1 LAEGAA
7 AAAAPAVRGARSAF
21 APLRERNFRLL
32 WTGLLIS
39 QTGSWMQFIALGY
52 LVDQL
57 TKAPIYLGL
66 LGLSQAVPRLLFAF
80 IGGVAADRFD
90 RRRVLMLTNL
100 ALMASAFLL
109 AYLAYTD
116 TVRVWHVLAIGAFNS
131 FAQSF
136 DNPARQSL
144 VPMLVRDGQ
153 LISALSLT
161 SMALNGSGV
170 FGPSL
175 GGVVI
180 AIAGV
185 KACFFLNAVSFIA
198 VVIALV
204 RMEFP
209 PQRAVERDSVAAD
222 IREGLKLLTTNS
234 YLLTLLGLVGVMNF
248 FGRPYIRLMPAVAR
262 EVLGVGPTGLGLLQ
276 AAPPLGTIAAVF
288 IISGLGATVRHGKLM
303 LMAAFTTGMM
313 VVLFALS
320 HWFAVSMVLLVL
332 AGTGTAVSNATANT
346 LVQTSVQPA
355 QRGRVMGLYNMV
367 TFGMFSLGTLP
378 IGALAGA
385 IGVSYAIAVGG
396 ATAAL
401 LIAVLALTSPKVA
414 SL

>member
-1 LAEGAA
+1 MAEGAA
-7 AAAAPAVRGARSAF
+7 PAARGPRQAF

-39 QTGSWMQFIALGY
+39 QTGSWMQFIAQGY

-57 TKAPIYLGL
+57 TRAPIYLGL

-80 IGGVAADRFD
+80 LGGVAADRFH
-90 RRRVLMLTNL
+90 RRRVLMITNI
-100 ALMASAFLL
+100 AMMCSAFVL
-109 AYLAYTD
+109 AYLAYTER
-116 TVRVWHVLAIGAFNS
+116 VQVWHILAIGAFNS
-131 FAQSF
+131 LAQSF

-144 VPMLVRDGQ
+144 VPMLVGDRQ

-185 KACFFLNAVSFIA
+185 KACFLLNAVSFIA
-198 VVIALV
+198 VVIALL

-209 PQRAVERDSVAAD
+209 PPQTGERDSVRAD
-222 IREGLKLLTTNS
+222 IREGLKLLTKHPH
-234 YLLTLLGLVGVMNF
+234 LLTLLGIVAVINF

-262 EVLGVGPTGLGLLQ
+262 EVLGVGPTGLGVLQ
-276 AAPPLGTIAAVF
+276 AAPSVGTIVAVF
-288 IISGLGATVRHGKLM
+288 IISAFGATVRHGKLM
-303 LMAAFTTGMM
+303 LLAAFSTGSM
-313 VVLFALS
+313 VVLFGLS
-320 HWFAVSMVLLVL
+320 HWFAVSVGLLIL
-332 AGTGTAVSNATANT
+332 AGTGTAVANATANT
-346 LVQTSVQPA
+346 MVQTSVQPA

-367 TFGMFSLGTLP
+367 TFGMFALGTLP
-378 IGALAGA
+378 IGALAGV
-385 IGVSYAIAVGG
+385 IGVSSAIAIGG
-396 ATAAL
+396 AIAAVL
-401 LIAVLALTSPKVA
+401 VAVLALTSPKVA
-414 SL
+414 AL

>member
-1 LAEGAA
+1 MAED
-7 AAAAPAVRGARSAF
+7 AAPTVPGPRHVF

-39 QTGSWMQFIALGY
+39 QTGSWMQFIAQGY

-66 LGLSQAVPRLLFAF
+66 LGLSQAVPRLMFAF
-80 IGGVAADRFD
+80 LGGVAADRFH
-90 RRRVLMLTNL
+90 RRRVLMITNF
-100 ALMASAFLL
+100 AMMGSAFLL

-116 TVRVWHVLAIGAFNS
+116 RVQVWHVLAIGAFNS

-144 VPMLVRDGQ
+144 VPMLVGDRQ

-180 AIAGV
+180 AISGV
-185 KACFFLNAVSFIA
+185 KACFLLNAVSFIA
-198 VVIALV
+198 IIIALL

-209 PQRAVERDSVAAD
+209 PQQTGERDSVAAD
-222 IREGLKLLTTNS
+222 IREGLKLLTKHS
-234 YLLTLLGLVGVMNF
+234 HLLALLGLVAVMNF

-262 EVLGVGPTGLGLLQ
+262 EVLGVGPTGLGVLQ
-276 AAPPLGTIAAVF
+276 AAPPVGTILAVF
-288 IISGLGATVRHGKLM
+288 IISGFGATVRHGKLM
-303 LMAAFTTGMM
+303 LMAAFATGLM
-313 VVLFALS
+313 VVGFALS
-320 HWFAVSMVLLVL
+320 HWFAVSVALLVL

-346 LVQTSVQPA
+346 LVQTTVQPA

-385 IGVSYAIAVGG
+385 IGVSSAIAIGG
-396 ATAAL
+396 ATAAVL
-401 LIAVLALTSPKVA
+401 VAILALTSPKVA
-414 SL
+414 AL